1 MSAKQQRERERRRQK
16 ARERGEQVARCPDCP
31 LQGSLIDDLTP
42 RELGDMGEE
51 IAALYLCERGYEIVE
66 RNYRCV
72 EGEADIVAFDM
83 DAEEV
88 VLVEVKTRRAR
99 HIADAPY
106 PEEAVDERKRR
117 RYRRIASCYAMAHF
131 PVPSIRFD
139 VIAVTLA
146 PGCEAGVEHLFGAFD
161 WDAGQ

>member
-1 MSAKQQRERERRRQK
+1 MSSKRQRERERRREK
-16 ARERGEQVARCPDCP
+16 ARERGGQVARCPDCP
-31 LQGSLIDDLTP
+31 LQESLIDNLTP

-51 IAALYLCERGYEIVE
+51 IAVCYLRERGYEIVE
-66 RNYRCV
+66 RNYRCA
-72 EGEADIVAFDM
+72 EGEADIIAFDM

-88 VLVEVKTRRAR
+88 VLVEVKTRRTR
-99 HIADAPY
+99 HIADAPF

-117 RYRRIASCYAMAHF
+117 RYRRIASCFAMAHF
-131 PVPSIRFD
+131 PIPALRFD

-146 PGCEAGVEHLFGAFD
+146 PGHEAAVEHLFGAFD